1 MMEWERRHELLYL
14 PLLLF
19 GFDVPFERLR
29 QHAITVL
36 LGVGFGLLLSFIP
49 LAAPPGFTP
58 LAGLYSF
65 FLARMSRTSFLQ
77 FEVVKRQL
85 MRRSFAVP

>member
-1 MMEWERRHELLYL
+1 MMECERRHELLYL

-29 QHAITVL
+29 QLAITVL
-36 LGVGFGLLLSFIP
+36 LGVGFGMLLSFIP
-49 LAAPPGFTP
+49 LAAPPDFTP
-58 LAGLYSF
+58 LPALSF
-65 FLARMSRTSFLQ
+65 LFLARISRTSFLQ

>member
-29 QHAITVL
+29 QLAITVL
-36 LGVGFGLLLSFIP
+36 LGVGFGMLLSFIP
-49 LAAPPGFTP
+49 LAAPPA
-58 LAGLYSF
+58 L
-65 FLARMSRTSFLQ
+65 
-77 FEVVKRQL
+77 
-85 MRRSFAVP
+85 RRYQPCLSSSLPE